1 MRPFAGILLWL
12 VALAWSGFVWPACA
26 QLQKYPSKPIR
37 VIASSAA
44 GGLSD
49 TFMRVLGDE
58 LYKKWGQPLVIE
70 NRAGGNF
77 NIGSRACAEAPP
89 DGYTICIMS
98 NEAVTYNIYL
108 YNLPF
113 DIEKTIAPVTNLF
126 FITQAL
132 VVNADLKAKSLSDLV
147 AVAKARPLTL
157 SYSAPAAPLVLFMEN
172 LNKEQGIDLVRVP
185 FKGGGD
191 AVNGVLNG
199 VTPITFLGVGN
210 MLSHLKAGTMT
221 PIVFDG
227 DKRSPLFPDV
237 PTLTEVGYRGPLTRS
252 YFALYAPSGT
262 PKALLEKI
270 AGDIRAV
277 GSDPSFRDRNF
288 VQRGIEPV
296 LNTPDEFAAYLK
308 EDRARAKR
316 VVEQSGMKM
325 Q

>member
-1 MRPFAGILLWL
+1 MRFCAGILAWL
-12 VALAWSGFVWPACA
+12 VACAWPAAA
-26 QLQKYPSKPIR
+26 QLQNYPSKPVR

-58 LYKKWGQPLVIE
+58 LYKKWGQPLIIE
-70 NRAGGNF
+70 NRVGGNF

-98 NEAVTYNIYL
+98 NEAVTYNLYL

-113 DIEKTIAPVTNLF
+113 DLEKGIVPVTNLF

-132 VVNADLKAKSLSDLV
+132 AVSSDLKARTVSDLV
-147 AVAKARPLTL
+147 NVARSRPMTL
-157 SYSAPAAPLVLFMEN
+157 SYSSPAAPLVLYMET
-172 LNKEQGIDLVRVP
+172 LNREHGIDLVRVP

-191 AVNGVLNG
+191 AINGVLTG

-210 MLSHLKAGTMT
+210 MLSHLHSGKMT
-221 PIVFDG
+221 ALLVDG
-227 DKRSPLFPDV
+227 EKRSPLFPDV
-237 PTLTEVGYRGPLTRS
+237 PTLMETGYSGPLTRS
-252 YFALYAPSGT
+252 YFAFYAPAGT
-262 PKALLEKI
+262 PKEMLEKVAADVRSI
-270 AGDIRAV
+270 ANDAT
-277 GSDPSFRDRNF
+277 FRDKNF
-288 VQRGIEPV
+288 IQRGIEPV
-296 LNTPDEFAAYLK
+296 LNTPDEFAVYLK

-316 VVEQSGMKM
+316 VVEQSGMKV

>member
-1 MRPFAGILLWL
+1 MRFCAGIMAWL
-12 VALAWSGFVWPACA
+12 AACAVPAWA
-26 QLQKYPSKPIR
+26 QLQNYPSKPIR

-49 TFMRVLGDE
+49 TFMRALGDE
-58 LYKKWGQPLVIE
+58 LYKKWGQPIVIE

-98 NEAVTYNIYL
+98 NEAVTYNLYL

-113 DIEKTIAPVTNLF
+113 DLEKGITPVTNLF

-132 VVNADLKAKSLSDLV
+132 AVNSDLKAKSVSDLV

-157 SYSAPAAPLVLFMEN
+157 SYSSPAAPLVLFMEN
-172 LNKEQGIDLVRVP
+172 LNKENGIDLVRVP

-191 AVNGVLNG
+191 AINGVLSG

-210 MLSHLKAGTMT
+210 MLSHLRAGTMT
-221 PIVFDG
+221 ALVFDSE
-227 DKRSPLFPDV
+227 KRASLFPGV
-237 PTLTEVGYRGPLTRS
+237 PTLSEIGYRGPLTRS
-252 YFALYAPSGT
+252 YFALYAPSGM
-262 PKALLEKI
+262 PKEMIEKI
-270 AGDIRAV
+270 ASDVHAV
-277 GSDPSFRDRNF
+277 ANEPSFREKNF
-288 VQRGIEPV
+288 IQRGIEPV
-296 LNTPDEFAAYLK
+296 LNTPDEFAVYLK
-308 EDRARAKR
+308 DDRARAKR
-316 VVEQSGMKM
+316 VVDQAGMKM

>member
-1 MRPFAGILLWL
+1 MRLFAGVVLWL
-12 VALAWSGFVWPACA
+12 VALAWPASA
-26 QLQKYPSKPIR
+26 QLQNYPSKPIR

-58 LYKKWGQPLVIE
+58 LYKKWGQPVVIE
-70 NRAGGNF
+70 NRPGGNF

-98 NEAVTYNIYL
+98 NEAVTYNLYL

-113 DIEKTIAPVTNLF
+113 DLENGIVPVTNLF

-132 VVNADLKAKSLSDLV
+132 AVSSDLKAKTISDLV

-157 SYSAPAAPLVLFMEN
+157 SYSSPAAPLVLFMET

-191 AVNGVLNG
+191 AINGVLTG

-210 MLSHLKAGTMT
+210 MLSHLRAGKMT
-221 PIVFDG
+221 ALVFDSE
-227 DKRSPLFPDV
+227 KRSPLFPDV
-237 PTLTEVGYRGPLTRS
+237 PTLSEIGYRGPVTRS
-252 YFALYAPSGT
+252 YFAFYAPAGT
-262 PKALLEKI
+262 PKEMLEKI
-270 AGDIRAV
+270 AADVRAI
-277 GSDPSFRDRNF
+277 GAEPSFREKNF
-288 VQRGIEPV
+288 IQRGIEPV
-296 LNTPDEFAAYLK
+296 LNTPDEFAAFLK

-316 VVEQSGMKM
+316 VVDQSAMKM

>member
-26 QLQKYPSKPIR
+26 QLQNYPSKPIR

-113 DIEKTIAPVTNLF
+113 DIEKGI
-126 FITQAL
+126 AL
-132 VVNADLKAKSLSDLV
+132 VIPGFTSWTLDSLTIGNCRFVLGSGGFTSRLMATVRD
-147 AVAKARPLTL
+147 KEGLTYGL
-157 SYSAPAAPLVLFMEN
+157 YSY
-172 LNKEQGIDLVRVP
+172 
-185 FKGGGD
+185 
-191 AVNGVLNG
+191 
-199 VTPITFLGVGN
+199 VGN
-210 MLSHLKAGTMT
+210 DTFVVWPSAIKSREAVL
-221 PIVFDG
+221 
-227 DKRSPLFPDV
+227 PLPK
-237 PTLTEVGYRGPLTRS
+237 GHS
-252 YFALYAPSGT
+252 YG
-262 PKALLEKI
+262 
-270 AGDIRAV
+270 
-277 GSDPSFRDRNF
+277 N
-288 VQRGIEPV
+288 
-296 LNTPDEFAAYLK
+296 
-308 EDRARAKR
+308 
-316 VVEQSGMKM
+316 
-325 Q
+325 

>member
-1 MRPFAGILLWL
+1 MRFCAGILAWL
-12 VALAWSGFVWPACA
+12 VACAFPAFA
-26 QLQKYPSKPIR
+26 QLQNYPSKPIR
-37 VIASSAA
+37 VVASSAA

-58 LYKKWGQPLVIE
+58 LYKKWGQPIVIE

-98 NEAVTYNIYL
+98 NEAVTYNLYL

-113 DIEKTIAPVTNLF
+113 DLEKTIAPVTNLF

-132 VVNADLKAKSLSDLV
+132 VVNSNMKAKSLSDLV
-147 AVAKARPLTL
+147 AVAKSRPLTL

-191 AVNGVLNG
+191 AVNGVLSG
-199 VTPITFLGVGN
+199 ITPITFLGVGN
-210 MLSHLKAGTMT
+210 MLSHLRSGTMT
-221 PIVFDG
+221 ALVLDG

-237 PTLTEVGYRGPLTRS
+237 QTLTEIGYRGPLTRS

-262 PKALLEKI
+262 PKEMLEKI
-270 AGDIRAV
+270 ANDIRAI
-277 GSDPSFRDRNF
+277 GSEPSFREKNF

-308 EDRARAKR
+308 EDRARAR
-316 VVEQSGMKM
+316 LVVQQAGLKL

>member
-1 MRPFAGILLWL
+1 MRPMAGILLSL
-12 VALAWSGFVWPACA
+12 VAGAWPSLVGPASA
-26 QLQKYPSKPIR
+26 QLQNYPAKPIR

-58 LYKKWGQPLVIE
+58 LHKKWGQPLVIE
-70 NRAGGNF
+70 NRPGGNF
-77 NIGSRACAEAPP
+77 NIGSRACAEAAP

-113 DIEKTIAPVTNLF
+113 DIEKGIAPVTNLF

-147 AVAKARPLTL
+147 AIAKARPLTL
-157 SYSAPAAPLVLFMEN
+157 SYSAPAAPLMLFMEN
-172 LNKEQGIDLVRVP
+172 LNRDNGIDLVRVP

-191 AVNGVLNG
+191 AVNGVLGG

-210 MLSHLKAGTMT
+210 MLSHLRAGTMT
-221 PIVFDG
+221 ALVFDSE
-227 DKRSPLFPDV
+227 KRSPLFPDV
-237 PTLTEVGYRGPLTRS
+237 PTLSEIGYRGPVTRS
-252 YFALYAPSGT
+252 YFAFYAPSGT
-262 PKALLEKI
+262 PKAMLEKI
-270 AGDIRAV
+270 AADVRAV
-277 GSDPSFRDRNF
+277 ASDPSFQEKNF
-288 VQRGIEPV
+288 IQRGIEPV

-308 EDRARAKR
+308 EDRARARR
-316 VVEQSGMKM
+316 VVEQSGLRI